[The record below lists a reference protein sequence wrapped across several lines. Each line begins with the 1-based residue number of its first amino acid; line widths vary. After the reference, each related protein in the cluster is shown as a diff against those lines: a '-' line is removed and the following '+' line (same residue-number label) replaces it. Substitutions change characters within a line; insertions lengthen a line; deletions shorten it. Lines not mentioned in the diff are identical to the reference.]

1 MATLIRDE
9 EYLPMIVVD
18 PKVKVLLICPVC
30 GAAISRAAR
39 ARHTEW
45 HAQVDPGTQTAP

>member
-30 GAAISRAAR
+30 GAAVSRSAR
-39 ARHTEW
+39 ARHTAW
-45 HAQVDPGTQTAP
+45 HAQLDGRGGP